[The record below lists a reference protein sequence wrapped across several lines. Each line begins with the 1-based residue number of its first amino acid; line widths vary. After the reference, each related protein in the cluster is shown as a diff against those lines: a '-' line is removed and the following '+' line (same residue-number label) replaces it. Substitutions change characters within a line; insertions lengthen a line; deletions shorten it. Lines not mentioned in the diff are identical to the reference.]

1 MTHFIQ
7 PRYSRYGKIDG
18 YDLISVKG
26 LRWFPTRMKAVCYA
40 QAHGLE
46 VYSEKAAPTAKK
58 SRTIIYGCK
67 TEDVGDL
74 EADFYQRKRCQRI
87 R

>member
-1 MTHFIQ
+1 MMHHIQ
-7 PRYSRYGKIDG
+7 PRYGRYGKIDG
-18 YDLISVKG
+18 YDLISAKG
-26 LRWFPTRMKAVCYA
+26 LRWFPSRMKAVYYA
-40 QAHGLE
+40 QKHGLE

-58 SRTIIYGCK
+58 ARTIIYGCK

-74 EADFYQRKRCQRI
+74 GADFYQRKRSQRI